1 LTDAPDAPA
10 KLRID
15 KWLWH
20 ARFFRSRGLAGDMA
34 ASGAVR
40 VNGERISKAAH
51 AVRPGDVLTFPQGR
65 AIRVIRVV
73 GLGARRGPATE
84 ARALY
89 DDLDPPARPGPAAG
103 TAGEAPPASEPPQRE
118 PGAGRP
124 TKRER
129 RDIDALRSRDT

>member
-1 LTDAPDAPA
+1 LTDASDAPA

-20 ARFFRSRGLAGDMA
+20 ARFFRSRGLAGEVA

-65 AIRVIRVV
+65 VIRVV
-73 GLGARRGPATE
+73 RVTGLGLRRGPAIE

-89 DDLDPPARPGPAAG
+89 DDLEP
-103 TAGEAPPASEPPQRE
+103 PPASRAGVATNLPPAPEPPQRE

-129 RDIDALRSRDT
+129 RDIDALHSRDT

>member
-1 LTDAPDAPA
+1 MTEAPD

-20 ARFFRSRGLAGDMA
+20 ARFFKSRGLAGEVA

-40 VNGERISKAAH
+40 VNGERIAKAAH

-65 AIRVIRVV
+65 AIRVIRVL
-73 GLGARRGPATE
+73 GLGQRRGPAAE
-84 ARALY
+84 AQALY
-89 DDLDPPARPGPAAG
+89 DDLDPPVRPEPGSAA
-103 TAGEAPPASEPPQRE
+103 AESPPRAEPPRRE

-129 RDIDALRSRDT
+129 RDIDALRGRDPCPDP